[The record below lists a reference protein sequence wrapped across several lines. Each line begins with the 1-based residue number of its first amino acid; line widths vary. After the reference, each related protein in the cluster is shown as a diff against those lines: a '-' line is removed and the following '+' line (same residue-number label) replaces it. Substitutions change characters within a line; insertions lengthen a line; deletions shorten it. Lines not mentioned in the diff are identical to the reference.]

1 LGTRLKGKGRC
12 NRSGLFFFSIG
23 AQQTFV
29 HCARHAS
36 RPNDCAAFELC
47 CKQIGPRNNKLEV
60 LAMTMFQSVSRER
73 EGGADVAPACTCVNG
88 RHTGRCHSL
97 QCCSVLA
104 VLLGGAAQAEERSPG
119 GDASSSWDRPLGG
132 ELVAMVTPPR
142 TPSSSSLSN
151 ASPDASSSSSA
162 PSDRQSAGAPTSAFA
177 LPALAAAA
185 DAFHDA
191 PAPGGV
197 EPEPSRPLYASL
209 HLHAD
214 DASSATG
221 IVDSRVQ
228 SLAVALDTVLP
239 GSGVTVQPRV
249 ELAYRPY
256 AGLPNPELGA
266 ISRNG
271 GGTGIALR
279 LYGSQ
284 PSRTAGIHPFVEAS
298 WWQVSRSQTIDVI
311 GTRIDTEK
319 LRGLFALNVGAHG
332 TTKAGVKLWMKVK
345 LGRNAGATIGA
356 RYHW

>member
-1 LGTRLKGKGRC
+1 
-12 NRSGLFFFSIG
+12 
-23 AQQTFV
+23 
-29 HCARHAS
+29 
-36 RPNDCAAFELC
+36 
-47 CKQIGPRNNKLEV
+47 
-60 LAMTMFQSVSRER
+60 M
-73 EGGADVAPACTCVNG
+73 
-88 RHTGRCHSL
+88 
-97 QCCSVLA
+97 
-104 VLLGGAAQAEERSPG
+104 
-119 GDASSSWDRPLGG
+119 
-132 ELVAMVTPPR
+132 
-142 TPSSSSLSN
+142 
-151 ASPDASSSSSA
+151 
-162 PSDRQSAGAPTSAFA
+162 
-177 LPALAAAA
+177 PALAVAA

-209 HLHAD
+209 RLHVD

-221 IVDSRVQ
+221 VVDSRVQ

-256 AGLPNPELGA
+256 NAGLPNPELGA
-266 ISRNG
+266 ISRNAG
-271 GGTGIALR
+271 ATGIALR

-284 PSRTAGIHPFVEAS
+284 PSRTAGIYPFVEAS
-298 WWQVSRSQTIDVI
+298 WFQVSRSQTIDVI
-311 GTRIDTEK
+311 GTRIDTEM